1 MKILYEQ
8 AADAEGRHR
17 IYHAVYDKGWYE
29 FSHTTNVPLAT
40 LEIDELPGNQEL
52 CRDLA
57 ASVGK
62 VDAEGDNRYY
72 IDGSGN
78 IIEKD
83 SWEEA
88 IEDGV

>member
-1 MKILYEQ
+1 MIILYRQ
-8 AADAEGRHR
+8 AAEDGKHR
-17 IYHAVYDKGWYE
+17 IHYAVYNRDWYE
-29 FSHTTNVPLAT
+29 FSHTTSVPLAT

-52 CRDLA
+52 CRELA
-57 ASVGK
+57 CSVGK